1 MIRTSL
7 LGILMLAFVAA
18 LAGCGKGEATRN
30 DMQIKASP
38 AVDPKTGKQR
48 KTLEAS
54 LQDPPRK

>member
-1 MIRTSL
+1 
-7 LGILMLAFVAA
+7 MLAFVAA